1 MNMTQDPLVS
11 VVTPVYNGER
21 FLRQCIE
28 SVLAQTYANW
38 DFAIVNNH
46 STDRTLE
53 IAREYAAKDSRIH
66 VIDNEKHVRVIENH
80 NIAARQIS
88 STSKYCKFVAADDW
102 LYPEC
107 LAEMVHLA
115 EAHPSVAIVGA
126 YGLFGS
132 RVTYNGLPYPST
144 VVPGK
149 ELCRRYMLGEFDLI
163 VFGVPTS
170 LLYRSDIVRSRHA
183 FYNEDNLHAD
193 SEVCFEFL
201 ENHDFGF
208 VHQVLVYHRER
219 PGSLTAGSREMNT
232 YLPGSLN
239 ELIRFGPIYL
249 ADDELAALLREK
261 LNNYY
266 WYLSKQVFKSRGDDF
281 WRYHRA
287 KLAKLGYPLSG
298 SRLLCQAILELG
310 IGGSKKALSSIASGL
325 RYTLSKLA

>member
-1 MNMTQDPLVS
+1 MHMTQEPLVS
-11 VVTPVYNGER
+11 VVTPAYNAER

-38 DFAIVNNH
+38 DYTIVNNR

-53 IAREYAAKDSRIH
+53 IAREYAATDSRIR
-66 VIDNEKHVRVIENH
+66 VVDNEHHVRVIENH

-88 STSKYCKFVAADDW
+88 RASKYCKFVAADDW
-102 LYPEC
+102 LFPEC
-107 LAEMVHLA
+107 LAEMVRLA
-115 EAHPSVAIVGA
+115 EAHPSVAMVGA
-126 YGLFGS
+126 YGIFGS

-144 VVPGK
+144 VMPGK
-149 ELCRRYMLGEFDLI
+149 ELCRRYMLGEFDLV

-193 SEVCFEFL
+193 SEACFEFL
-201 ENHDFGF
+201 ENRDFGF

-239 ELIRFGPIYL
+239 ELIRFGPVYL
-249 ADDELAALLREK
+249 TEDELAALLRQK
-261 LNNYY
+261 LDNYY
-266 WYLSKQVFKSRGDDF
+266 WYLSKQVFESRGEEF

-287 KLAKLGYPLSG
+287 KLAKLGHPLSKP
-298 SRLLCQAILELG
+298 RLVGQAILELG
-310 IGGSKKALSSIASGL
+310 IDGSKKALSATAKGL
-325 RYTLSKLA
+325 RYVLSKLG